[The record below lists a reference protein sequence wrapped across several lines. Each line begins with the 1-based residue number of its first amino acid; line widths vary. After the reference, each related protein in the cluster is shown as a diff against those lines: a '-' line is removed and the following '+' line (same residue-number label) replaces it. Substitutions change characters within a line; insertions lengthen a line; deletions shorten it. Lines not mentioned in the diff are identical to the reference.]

1 LPPDPP
7 PLDRHECYELCVQS
21 PRHVVSLLEAIHA
34 NQPRILHEDFSGTA
48 AVSRRWSATPGHR
61 AVAVDLDAEILARA
75 QDFARR
81 DNVVEQITF
90 VQQDILTNN
99 PEAGTRSTPTT
110 TKPSVLSPTR
120 VPTPA
125 PAPDIIFVGNFSIG
139 YIHRRADLVRY
150 LRHCRARLAQGNAG
164 FGGGIFACDTYGGS
178 SAFTL
183 GALERRHPSRNRE
196 IIRYCWQHE
205 AADPLT
211 SMVTNSIS
219 FRIELDGE
227 IIHELPRAFV
237 YHWRLWSIAELRE
250 AMHEAGFTST
260 AVYSDLNIAPGQPAT
275 PITDPTDLN
284 QDWIVLITA
293 RD

>member
-1 LPPDPP
+1 MCPPHHHPEPPLPPDPP

-34 NQPRILHEDFSGTA
+34 NHPLILHEDFSGTA
-48 AVSRRWSATPGHR
+48 AVSRRWCSTAARR
-61 AVAVDLDAEILARA
+61 AVATDLDPGILARA
-75 QDFARR
+75 HDFARR
-81 DNVVEQITF
+81 DDVAQHINFI
-90 VQQDILTNN
+90 QQDIL
-99 PEAGTRSTPTT
+99 ADGTGSTRAPVPAPT
-110 TKPSVLSPTR
+110 
-120 VPTPA
+120 

-150 LRHCRARLAQGNAG
+150 LRNCRARLARGNAG

-183 GALERRHPSRNRE
+183 GALERRHPSRGRE

-211 SMVTNSIS
+211 AMVTNSIS

-250 AMHEAGFTST
+250 AMHEAGFAST
-260 AVYSDLNIAPGQPAT
+260 AVYSDLNIAPGQPAI
-275 PITDPTDLN
+275 PIADPTDLK